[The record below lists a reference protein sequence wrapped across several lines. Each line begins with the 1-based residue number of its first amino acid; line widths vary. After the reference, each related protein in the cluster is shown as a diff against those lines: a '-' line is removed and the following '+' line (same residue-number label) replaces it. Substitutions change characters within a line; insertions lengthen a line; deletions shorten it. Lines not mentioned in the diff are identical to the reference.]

1 MGSST
6 EATDEATKR
15 YGTRTSADRRR
26 PSNLDGFV
34 VESDNSSSSP
44 SPAVNRSA
52 PSTSAL
58 STTSTTTGNVKERP
72 SVPDRPQAT
81 PAVAGKR
88 GPDFSDLSRRALND
102 GNKQRDAVSETDS
115 DSSSDSGS
123 KAMRSSASSV
133 KSSSVSTTSTRFAR
147 GIQPRSAGAGRSL
160 PAVLSPTVAT
170 SASTSSSSSST
181 TGTSSAATKSLKAA
195 VLAATNPAFPSHR
208 SDASAGL
215 STKGNM
221 GPPKKIPAKP
231 RASASSIR
239 SDDGEGSSNRA
250 GDNEGN
256 PIDFTDSESSFSS
269 ITARTSQPRQ
279 RLVSTLVL
287 VQLKCGEI
295 MRADIAFLLSEA
307 AIKIWTKAKEAG
319 EARRTAAK
327 EGREYKIAPGMTA
340 SLVYL
345 NYDKAEIGK
354 DKQGKPA
361 IVFPCRCC
369 IKTKM
374 VPRPFHDS
382 GTSNL
387 WLHAKTQ
394 KVDVDG
400 LEQAQ
405 VDKMLQKQAEKA
417 TAPTIIILTPG
428 VTRQMAVAWVCMFA
442 RPISIVEDQGFL
454 AFLHEQQRATMSKQ
468 VTVNRDIS
476 RWIDP
481 CTAPMPRRAR
491 TH

>member
-231 RASASSIR
+231 RASSSSIR

-279 RLVSTLVL
+279 RV
-287 VQLKCGEI
+287 
-295 MRADIAFLLSEA
+295 A

-345 NYDKAEIGK
+345 SYDKAEIGK

-481 CTAPMPRRAR
+481 CIAPMPRRAR